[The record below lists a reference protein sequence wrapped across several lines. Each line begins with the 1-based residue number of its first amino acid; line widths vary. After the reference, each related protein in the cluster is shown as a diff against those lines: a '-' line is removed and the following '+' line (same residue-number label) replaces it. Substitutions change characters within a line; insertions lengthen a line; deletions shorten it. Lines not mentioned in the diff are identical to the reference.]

1 MQYCSIFIKFIP
13 HCKNVYITKNKN
25 RFDFMSFNKSQI
37 EKLEKSGYRFVGTHG
52 HAAVKTCHW
61 TRQSIVDKGV
71 CYKEKFYGIESH
83 RCLQMSPAVPNCQQE
98 CEFCWRDLTYTQTEW
113 EDEDYDDPKTIVDGA
128 IKAQDNL
135 LCGFYGNKKANR
147 KKLEEIKRPTN
158 AAISLAGEPTLYPK
172 IDELIGE
179 FNRRDFTTFVVSNG
193 QCVDRLR
200 NLENDPYQLYLSLD
214 APNEKIFKA
223 VCRPRI
229 SDAWNNLNESLETL
243 ASFNSRTCIRN
254 TCVKGR
260 NMEQPEK
267 YAELIKKADP
277 DFVEVKAYMCVGSSR
292 ERLTMDNMPSF
303 DEVKEFA
310 KKIGDECGKEL
321 VNESEI
327 SRVVLLE

>member
-1 MQYCSIFIKFIP
+1 
-13 HCKNVYITKNKN
+13 
-25 RFDFMSFNKSQI
+25 MSFNKSQI
-37 EKLEKSGYRFVGTHG
+37 EKLEKSGYRFVGSRG

-61 TRQSIVDKGV
+61 TRQSISDKGV
-71 CYKEKFYGIESH
+71 CYKEKFYGIQSH

-98 CEFCWRDLTYTQTEW
+98 CEFCWRDLTYTQTRW
-113 EDEDYDDPKTIVDGA
+113 EDEEYDDPKTIVDEA
-128 IKAQDNL
+128 IKAQNNL
-135 LCGFYGNKKANR
+135 LCGFYGNSKANK
-147 KKLEEIKRPTN
+147 KKLEEMKNPNN

-200 NLENDPYQLYLSLD
+200 NLEYDPYQLYLSLD
-214 APNEKIFKA
+214 APSEKIFNE

-243 ASFNSRTCIRN
+243 ASFDSRTCIRN
-254 TCVKGR
+254 TCVRGR
-260 NMEQPEK
+260 NMEQPEE
-267 YAELIKKADP
+267 YAKLIRKADP
-277 DFVEVKAYMCVGSSR
+277 DFVEVKAYMFVGSSR
-292 ERLTMDNMPSF
+292 KRLSMDNMPSF
-303 DEVKEFA
+303 DEVKSFA
-310 KKIGDECGKEL
+310 EKIGDECGKEI